1 MKTLEQHNKERMEAH
16 EAMRRAGEPHPNGIA
31 CPECGKELWDS
42 NPMMTLASYPPKK
55 NIHCPECGYSGYR
68 IA

>member
-1 MKTLEQHNKERMEAH
+1 MKTLAEHNAQAIAAQRKFEESTKT
-16 EAMRRAGEPHPNGIA
+16 HPNGIA

-42 NPMMTLASYPPKK
+42 NPMEIFTSNPPQKHV
-55 NIHCPECGYSGYR
+55 NCPDCGFRGYR